1 MLVQAIRFMGGWAGL
16 LALNTKCPCC
26 GQTLCPVG
34 IVGAGFL
41 AGMLTLL
48 ISLPKWIRRRRPK
61 RLVFSPTIPPDVCAE
76 NHIDGTLPGELLKG

>member
-1 MLVQAIRFMGGWAGL
+1 MLAQGTRFMGGWAGL

-34 IVGAGFL
+34 VIGAGFL

-48 ISLPKWIRRRRPK
+48 IGLPKWIRRQYTK
-61 RLVFSPTIPPDVCAE
+61 QRL
-76 NHIDGTLPGELLKG
+76 